1 MGGERAPA
9 ASPQRDDRLVECVAG
24 AFPIRS
30 TLYAASEGFRWGWRA
45 LTEAGSG
52 RDGHWDSCDEK
63 GSLLPGRSGLGTLT
77 VRPRERLALAFL

>member
-30 TLYAASEGFRWGWRA
+30 TLYAASERRLPLGMEGTHRSRERTGRA
-45 LTEAGSG
+45 LGQL
-52 RDGHWDSCDEK
+52 R
-63 GSLLPGRSGLGTLT
+63 
-77 VRPRERLALAFL
+77 